1 MPRPQMADLNHLLM
15 ILLQTFLTLTN
26 LKMVFQWTQF
36 EQPISTQ
43 YHGDHEATNTGEGI
57 FLWETHLP
65 WPKGT
70 QRPGE
75 AKYLVQGHRLPS
87 VKDISIH
94 ILHS

>member
-70 QRPGE
+70 
-75 AKYLVQGHRLPS
+75 
-87 VKDISIH
+87 
-94 ILHS
+94 